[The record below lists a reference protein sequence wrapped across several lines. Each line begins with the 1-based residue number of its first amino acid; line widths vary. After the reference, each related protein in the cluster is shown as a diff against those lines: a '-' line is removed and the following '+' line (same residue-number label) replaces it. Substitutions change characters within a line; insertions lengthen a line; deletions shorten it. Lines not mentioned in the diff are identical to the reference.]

1 MLSRWGRAGAGPRG
15 RRRRPPAAPLGG
27 GRLALAPRGHVL
39 RRVEARRAPGRRR
52 RCGPR
57 RGRSRPAWPRRARP
71 GVHTACLHV
80 VCEAG
85 ACLSDDDMFNTLVFH
100 IVQRGCWAG
109 AVLGGGDGRP
119 DGVLRR
125 ARAAE
130 AAPTGLRQATT
141 PLPDPH
147 ARHAPARMLLTCEK
161 APGPASSMARCAPCA
176 ASAAPCLYAPSAASN
191 AFAWQPAGLP
201 RTLTRQT
208 LRLRRSPGRT
218 VRARRSAVG
227 QRRGSVRAARARL
240 AAHGGAPR
248 RRAPHAVRP
257 AAPAQQRHRLGR
269 WDAARRAGDR
279 ALIMTPAGP
288 GAVVHGTLPAV
299 PLACTACMPRIP
311 RKFEQ

>member
-1 MLSRWGRAGAGPRG
+1 VLSRWGRAGAGPRG

-227 QRRGSVRAARARL
+227 QRRGSVLRRPRPARCARRGAAAASSARCTSCGARAAASQAGTLGRSTARRGPSPDHD
-240 AAHGGAPR
+240 ARRSRSRGARHTPCCASR
-248 RRAPHAVRP
+248 LHSMHAPHPQKV
-257 AAPAQQRHRLGR
+257 
-269 WDAARRAGDR
+269 
-279 ALIMTPAGP
+279 
-288 GAVVHGTLPAV
+288 
-299 PLACTACMPRIP
+299 
-311 RKFEQ
+311 